1 MSLLLAKYFPNFTWI
16 LIVSIFNE
24 KDHTVAGFKNDN
36 DGNFMLVETPDNEK
50 SQHAKYL
57 LVNKENDIKSLIKID
72 SNKGNLY
79 TLNMKNVN
87 SVHLYLKLFHPVNC
101 VLYCTLLPVSHHTYA
116 ISWGT

>member
-1 MSLLLAKYFPNFTWI
+1 MIMIIKENYEVT
-16 LIVSIFNE
+16 
-24 KDHTVAGFKNDN
+24 AGFKNDN

-79 TLNMKNVN
+79 TLNMKKDN
-87 SVHLYLKLFHPVNC
+87 SIHLYILQ
-101 VLYCTLLPVSHHTYA
+101 
-116 ISWGT
+116 